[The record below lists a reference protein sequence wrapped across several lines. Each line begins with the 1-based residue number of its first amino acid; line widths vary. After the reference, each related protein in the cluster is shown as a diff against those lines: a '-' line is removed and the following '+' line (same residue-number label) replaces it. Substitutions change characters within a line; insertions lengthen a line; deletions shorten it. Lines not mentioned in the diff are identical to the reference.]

1 MGDNNFFHNFIKG
14 LNDENFNIYEIEK
27 NNIFRNRLL
36 FFLKT
41 RGYGYAA
48 LGILRRLLSKE
59 KNNIYEIMEILEDC
73 NLRESFNIIEEG
85 LEEVIYYNKN
95 IGVNKS
101 YKINYNNLALP
112 IGKILWDSKEIIN
125 CHWDKEKILIN
136 INISPN
142 SKAIERKNEIVA
154 VVFGYLIRK
163 YSFQIIENNYK
174 DTKSRAI
181 IPKRVLKIKKKL
193 DFGVFPLYDLIVLE
207 SEFLKMP
214 FITTETL
221 EVLKKLYF
229 RGYYSEETIN
239 VIKIMSKTLDKDIK
253 DENILFIEAKFKNFN
268 VDFLRRVT
276 EINKDDNNDKV
287 DFIINKIINSNFE
300 FYEPFLQVIYSFYKR
315 NNDIN
320 ALLKYIEV
328 CEAYNIDV
336 YKYGYKTEDKM
347 KLKIYINNLKKMGY
361 TLNPNKR
368 L

>member
-1 MGDNNFFHNFIKG
+1 MGNDSFFHNFIKT
-14 LNDENFNIYEIEK
+14 LNDENFNIYEIEN

-41 RGYGYAA
+41 MGYGYAA
-48 LGILRRLLSKE
+48 LGILRRLVVKKE
-59 KNNIYEIMEILEDC
+59 NNIYEIMEILEDC
-73 NLRESFNIIEEG
+73 NLRESLNIIEDG
-85 LEEVIYYNKN
+85 LEDVIYYNKN

-101 YKINYNNLALP
+101 YKINYNNFALP

-142 SKAIERKNEIVA
+142 SKAIERKNEIVV

-163 YSFQIIENNYK
+163 YSFKIIENNYK
-174 DTKSRAI
+174 DTKSRSI
-181 IPKRVLKIKKKL
+181 ISNRVLKIKKKL
-193 DFGVFPLYDLIVLE
+193 DFGVFPLYDLIILE

-221 EVLKKLYF
+221 ELLKKLYF

-239 VIKIMSKTLDKDIK
+239 VIKIMGKTLDKDIS
-253 DENILFIEAKFKNFN
+253 DENILYIEAKFKNFN
-268 VDFLRRVT
+268 VDFLRRLT
-276 EINKDDNNDKV
+276 RINKHNNSDKV
-287 DFIINKIINSNFE
+287 DFIINKIINNKFE

-328 CEAYNIDV
+328 CEAYNVDMN
-336 YKYGYKTEDKM
+336 KYGFKKEDKM

-361 TLNPNKR
+361 TLNLNKR